1 MIIKKKDMCKTNWN
15 RCLEKEYKYQKFEF
29 DGLEGIVSLSKFNK
43 LVAPLVINYEFGD
56 IKIADDNYVWLQF
69 AFKNQNFWL
78 TAMYD
83 DEEELIEL
91 YFDITNGNYF
101 DDLKNPY
108 FYDLFL
114 DIVVTKQKKIY
125 VIDQDELQ
133 MAFDDNTITK
143 EEYDRAL
150 DTADR
155 LYHYLNE
162 NVDSIIEYCHQCLQE
177 MNFDI
182 SNSIDYE

>member
-1 MIIKKKDMCKTNWN
+1 MCKTNWN

-56 IKIADDNYVWLQF
+56 IKIADD
-69 AFKNQNFWL
+69 
-78 TAMYD
+78 D

-125 VIDQDELQ
+125 VIDQNELQ

-182 SNSIDYE
+182 SNSIDY